1 MDEIIEMIQGII
13 NNGYAY
19 EANGSV
25 YFDTTSFQKNHVYG
39 KLSTAHAVLSL
50 SLVPEMVGNV
60 NTEEEQDFASEKRHP
75 NDFALWKA
83 SKPGEPMWNSPWGAG
98 RPGWHIECSAMSF
111 SIFKT
116 ISDGRID
123 VHSGGVDLRLPH
135 HTNEMA
141 QSEAYMECS

>member
-1 MDEIIEMIQGII
+1 M
-13 NNGYAY
+13 
-19 EANGSV
+19 
-25 YFDTTSFQKNHVYG
+25 
-39 KLSTAHAVLSL
+39 
-50 SLVPEMVGNV
+50 

-83 SKPGEPMWNSPWGAG
+83 SKPGEPMWSSPWGSG

-141 QSEAYMECS
+141 QSEAFLVCELSSYVEMWCRQSVIFLIHTGNVIIDGLYM